1 MSTSEM
7 GGASTGGEQGREPAA
22 SGGPAPRERGQR
34 SGGGRVAGRVV
45 VALAEAAVRV
55 WAPEW
60 VEAVEAVQAVAA
72 GVRIA
77 LRLRRGRGGRPRG

>member
-1 MSTSEM
+1 
-7 GGASTGGEQGREPAA
+7 
-22 SGGPAPRERGQR
+22 GGPAPQSAPPAVRGLR
-34 SGGGRVAGRVV
+34 LAGRVV

-60 VEAVEAVQAVAA
+60 GDAVEGVQAVAA

-77 LRLRRGRGGRPRG
+77 LRLRRGRGGRRPRG